1 MLSNILY
8 ILFTNIYFQ
17 VFKRTGNDLI
27 IRINIELVEALCG
40 FQKVI
45 RTLDDRDIVITVLP
59 GEVTKH
65 GEVKCVLNE
74 GKLIRNNNGCHMH
87 KINTLM
93 IFIIN

>member
-1 MLSNILY
+1 M
-8 ILFTNIYFQ
+8 
-17 VFKRTGNDLI
+17 FKRSGNDLI
-27 IRINIELVEALCG
+27 IRLNIELVEALCG

-74 GKLIRNNNGCHMH
+74 GMLFQSIVLYLLNYIDCNDNL
-87 KINTLM
+87 ND
-93 IFIIN
+93 FQ

>member
-1 MLSNILY
+1 MF
-8 ILFTNIYFQ
+8 LFLFQ
-17 VFKRTGNDLI
+17 VFKRSGNDLI
-27 IRINIELVEALCG
+27 LRLNIELVEALCG

-74 GKLIRNNNGCHMH
+74 GNHFL
-87 KINTLM
+87 
-93 IFIIN
+93 FSF